1 MLPLSAQCSLLNK
14 ILNLSVFTSC
24 LNKVKKK
31 QEEQQNV
38 ITRNLCF
45 YFVNFYSAAFQL

>member
-1 MLPLSAQCSLLNK
+1 MLPLSAQCSLLNE

-31 QEEQQNV
+31 QEQQQNV